1 MIGKVIV
8 KNTNTEWFII
18 KHHSLKKYKEKM
30 QRKKKGLKKS
40 FSNKIC

>member
-18 KHHSLKKYKEKM
+18 HHSLKEYKEKM
-30 QRKKKGLKKS
+30 QRKKKV
-40 FSNKIC
+40 